1 MNPIIELK
9 NITFFRSERTIL
21 QDVSLSMAEGE
32 QWVILGRNGSGKTTL
47 LEMINGYLF
56 PTSGRVR
63 VLGEWYGETD
73 VRDMRKRIGYIS
85 QALFEK
91 MSLGDPVWEVVA
103 TGAYA
108 FLRFYQQIPAE
119 IKEKALELLEFVGLA
134 KVKEQPLGTLSQGE
148 RKKIMLARTL
158 MSEPAVL
165 IMDEPCSGLDLY
177 ERERF
182 LANIDTLHRRDPKL
196 LMIYVTHH
204 VEEIMPAFTHC
215 ALLEEGRLVKAGE
228 KDSVLR
234 SDALTQ
240 AFGVPIRLDWF
251 QGRPWVKVESVRD
264 FE

>member
-1 MNPIIELK
+1 MKPVIEL
-9 NITFFRSERTIL
+9 NAITFIRSERTIL
-21 QDVSLSMAEGE
+21 RDISLSLSEGE
-32 QWVILGRNGSGKTTL
+32 HWVILGRNGSGKTTL

-73 VRDMRKRIGYIS
+73 VREMRKRIGYIS

-91 MSLGDPVWEVVA
+91 MSLSDPVWEVVA

-108 FLRFYQQIPAE
+108 FLRFYQRIPAE
-119 IKEKALELLEFVGLA
+119 VKEKALELIEFVGLA
-134 KVKEQPLGTLSQGE
+134 KVKDQPLGTLSQGE

-165 IMDEPCSGLDLY
+165 IMDEPCAGLDLY

-182 LANIDTLHRRDPKL
+182 LANIGELHRRDPKL

-215 ALLEEGRLVKAGE
+215 ALLDDGALVKAGE
-228 KDSVLR
+228 KETVLR
-234 SDALTQ
+234 SDTLSQ
-240 AFGVPIRLDWF
+240 AFGVPVRLDWF
-251 QGRPWVKVESVRD
+251 QGRPWVKVESLGD
-264 FE
+264 LN